1 MGFLSVLTCPRR
13 WDPVRFTELSRLARH
28 CYTKASPSGYFHL
41 VRNLAALISLAVVF
55 SGSFALSTQSV
66 EAKTSEA
73 KASRNS
79 SCRARN
85 YFVPPPPPYTPSV
98 VPSALGMTNAQ
109 AVTAD
114 ADDAVVKKPVNPY
127 SKYIFTRNQGDMPQ
141 VVQPNP
147 HVSYYSGVET
157 RILKHIDYFDSQ
169 ISSSEKEIGKLLN
182 L

>member
-1 MGFLSVLTCPRR
+1 MI
-13 WDPVRFTELSRLARH
+13 
-28 CYTKASPSGYFHL
+28 
-41 VRNLAALISLAVVF
+41 RNLAALISLAVVF

-66 EAKTSEA
+66 EAKTEA
-73 KASRNS
+73 KTSRNS
-79 SCRARN
+79 SRRARN
-85 YFVPPPPPYTPSV
+85 YFVPPPPPYTPSM

-114 ADDAVVKKPVNPY
+114 ADNAVVKKPVNPY

-147 HVSYYSGVET
+147 YVSYDPGVEKK
-157 RILKHIDYFDSQ
+157 ILKHIDDIDSE
-169 ISSSEKEIGKLLN
+169 ISSIEKEIGKLLN